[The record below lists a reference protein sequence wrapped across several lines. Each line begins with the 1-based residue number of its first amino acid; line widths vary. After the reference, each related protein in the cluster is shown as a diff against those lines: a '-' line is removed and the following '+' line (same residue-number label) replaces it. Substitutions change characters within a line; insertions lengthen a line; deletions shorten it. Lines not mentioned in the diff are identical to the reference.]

1 MSVTIR
7 FSSIPALC
15 LAILAM
21 LALFGGCASR
31 GGGYSAT
38 APAPSR
44 DQFTSERLVRGF
56 LGEPMVVKGARA
68 ASSLPDSDG
77 DGVPDSRDECP
88 RTPPG
93 VVVDAFGCP
102 VPLYVHLRVTHG
114 DSGPAEP
121 EAFSSQL
128 RGLAALLREN
138 PDSTLRI
145 EGHALGANSQARS
158 LTFAQRARQRLVG
171 EFGAPAARIEAVGL
185 GQSAPLVSSATPE
198 GRRRNQRL
206 EITLKG
212 VYQARTSPAPQASHV
227 SQTRLPA
234 SEGRMPP
241 MSPGS
246 LAARS
251 LAAPVHLRFGY
262 GGDALLPEDQDRL
275 REVAEYLRANPQAR
289 VSIVGHTDSHGSDAF
304 NLGLSQRRAQAVQ
317 RQLTALHGMDPGR
330 MIVEGRGKNEPM
342 ADNATDAGRALNR
355 RVTITTAP
363 PAVESVSVPVSEAPQ
378 PAPQQKKERTA
389 LAQAPLKQAAEY
401 AIEVDMKACT
411 LRLYELGP
419 QGRELVRI
427 YTVATP
433 GPGMPKPSGSGQIT
447 GIELDPWWVPTENIR
462 RRALN
467 KGKRLPQ
474 AVAPGSKANP
484 MGKFKMHL
492 SHGAGFRIHGTNEP
506 QRIGQRVSA
515 GCIRMHNDQGL
526 ELARAVS
533 VGTPVTFVY

>member
-1 MSVTIR
+1 MSVTVR
-7 FSSIPALC
+7 FSRILVLCFAIP
-15 LAILAM
+15 AM
-21 LALFGGCASR
+21 LALSGGCSSR

-38 APAPSR
+38 TPAPLR

-56 LGEPMVVKGARA
+56 LGEPMVVQDAKATN
-68 ASSLPDSDG
+68 SLPDNDG
-77 DGVPDSRDECP
+77 DGVPDNRDECP
-88 RTPPG
+88 RSPSG

-121 EAFSSQL
+121 EAFSGQL
-128 RGLAALLREN
+128 RGLAELLREN

-145 EGHALGANSQARS
+145 EGHALGADSQARS
-158 LTFAQRARQRLVG
+158 LAFAQRARQRLVS
-171 EFGAPAARIEAVGL
+171 EFGVPAVRIEVVGL

-212 VYQARTSPAPQASHV
+212 VYQAKTPPAVMASQV
-227 SQTRLPA
+227 TQTRLPT
-234 SEGRMPP
+234 SKERMQPKPP
-241 MSPGS
+241 
-246 LAARS
+246 ATRA

-262 GGDALLPEDQDRL
+262 GGDALLPEDQARL
-275 REVAEYLRANPQAR
+275 RKVAEYLRASPQAR
-289 VSIVGHTDSHGSDAF
+289 IYIVGHTDSQGSAAF

-317 RQLTALHGMDPGR
+317 RQLTALHGIEPGR
-330 MIVEGRGKNEPM
+330 IIVEGKGENEPM
-342 ADNATDAGRALNR
+342 ADNATEAGRALNR

-363 PAVESVSVPVSEAPQ
+363 SAVEQEPTRTSRAAP
-378 PAPQQKKERTA
+378 PRKKQRTA
-389 LAQAPLKQAAEY
+389 LAQAPLKQTAEY

-411 LRLYELGP
+411 LRLYELGA
-419 QGRELVRI
+419 QGRSLVRT

-447 GIELDPWWVPTENIR
+447 GIEFDPWWVPTENIR
-462 RRALN
+462 RRALS

-492 SHGAGFRIHGTNEP
+492 SHGAGFRIHGTNDP
-506 QRIGQRVSA
+506 QRIGQRVSS

-533 VGTPVTFVY
+533 VGTPVTFLH

>member
-1 MSVTIR
+1 MSVTVR
-7 FSSIPALC
+7 FSRILVLC
-15 LAILAM
+15 LAIPAM
-21 LALFGGCASR
+21 LALSGGCAGR
-31 GGGYSAT
+31 GGGQSAT
-38 APAPSR
+38 APAPLR

-56 LGEPMVVKGARA
+56 LGEPMIARSVGGSA
-68 ASSLPDSDG
+68 AALPDSDG

-88 RTPPG
+88 RTQPG

-114 DSGPAEP
+114 DSGPAKP
-121 EAFSSQL
+121 EAFSDQL

-145 EGHALGANSQARS
+145 EGHALGANSQNRS
-158 LTFAQRARQRLVG
+158 LVFAQGARQRLVS

-185 GQSAPLVSSATPE
+185 GQSTPLVSSATPE

-206 EITLKG
+206 ELTLKG
-212 VYQARTSPAPQASHV
+212 VYQAKTPPAAV
-227 SQTRLPA
+227 ITQTRLPA
-234 SEGRMPP
+234 SGGRMQPKPP
-241 MSPGS
+241 ATRA
-246 LAARS
+246 LAG
-251 LAAPVHLRFGY
+251 PMHLRFGY
-262 GGDALLPEDQDRL
+262 GGAALLPEDQARL
-275 REVAEYLRANPQAR
+275 GEVAEYLRAAPQAR
-289 VSIVGHTDSHGSDAF
+289 IFIVGHTDSHGSAGF
-304 NLGLSQRRAQAVQ
+304 NIGLSQRRAQAVQ
-317 RQLTALHGMDPGR
+317 RQLTALHGIDPGR
-330 MIVEGRGKNEPM
+330 MVVEGRGKNEPL

-355 RVTITTAP
+355 RVTITEAL
-363 PAVESVSVPVSEAPQ
+363 PAVGPVPAPVSETPQ
-378 PAPQQKKERTA
+378 PAPQQKKQRTA
-389 LAQAPLKQAAEY
+389 LAQAPLKQTAEY

-419 QGRELVRI
+419 QGRELVRT

-433 GPGMPKPSGSGQIT
+433 GPGMPRPSGSGQIT
-447 GIELDPWWVPTENIR
+447 GIEFDPWWVPTENIR
-462 RRALN
+462 RRALS

-492 SHGAGFRIHGTNEP
+492 SHGQGFRIHGTNEP

-533 VGTPVTFVY
+533 VGTPVNFVY